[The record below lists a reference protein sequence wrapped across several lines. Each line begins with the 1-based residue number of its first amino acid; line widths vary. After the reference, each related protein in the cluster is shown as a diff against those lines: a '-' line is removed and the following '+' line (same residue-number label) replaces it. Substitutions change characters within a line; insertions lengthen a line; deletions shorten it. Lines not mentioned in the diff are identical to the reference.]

1 MVVEQYFKIHGH
13 PDEYWLLGNEEFA
26 HQVDLVKKWAE
37 NTKQLLGKYAGVSV
51 LATEI
56 HERFPDLHISEFRD
70 GAAVTNFVDKE
81 SMERDLRNAESGKTL
96 EVSIV
101 PIIQRQKYQGM
112 FPSNLYYRSEWGAVM
127 VTGVVIP
134 DVFLAALLYHEMGHA
149 LRHQQGAP
157 SATAPDN
164 SDTWIGEEIEMH
176 ELEYEILNSA
186 TGGELSKLYDDILAR
201 RTSDTDSISRQVK
214 ITDLVRFDQMFN
226 LEKAGQELV
235 GVSMAQFEIGLRFRA
250 VNTEKLNEDAKRK
263 KKIGI
268 YRQIAGKG

>member
-1 MVVEQYFKIHGH
+1 
-13 PDEYWLLGNEEFA
+13 
-26 HQVDLVKKWAE
+26 
-37 NTKQLLGKYAGVSV
+37 
-51 LATEI
+51 
-56 HERFPDLHISEFRD
+56 
-70 GAAVTNFVDKE
+70 
-81 SMERDLRNAESGKTL
+81 
-96 EVSIV
+96 
-101 PIIQRQKYQGM
+101 
-112 FPSNLYYRSEWGAVM
+112 
-127 VTGVVIP
+127 
-134 DVFLAALLYHEMGHA
+134 
-149 LRHQQGAP
+149 
-157 SATAPDN
+157 
-164 SDTWIGEEIEMH
+164 MH